1 MSSIG
6 LTDRDGC
13 PLCGSRSAVTFIPF
27 PSIPVVR
34 CGGCSFLYSS
44 RVFADGQLA
53 SYYEDNFGGLRHRQ
67 GQLVNAS
74 VNSLVLERLV
84 DFSAV
89 ATLLDVGTG
98 YGFLLKEMSARHGLR
113 ATGIEVSHQEAHHA
127 KHVLGM
133 DVRNSTLAGAGLEP
147 ESYDL
152 VTTFEVIEH
161 VPYPQQFLAALA
173 SFVKPGGHLVV
184 MTDNFDS
191 RMAKSLGPAFPKWIP
206 HSHISHFSAR
216 TLAQAIEGTGML
228 DIAGSL
234 SYTPWEVLLRNA
246 YYQVRGIRKKP
257 AEAFDLEG
265 TLAGEMRG
273 AYRLFLLRKL
283 LNRSWARMT
292 ISERM
297 DGDLIY
303 FLCRKKRRAALTS

>member
-1 MSSIG
+1 MSSIA

-13 PLCGSRSAVTFIPF
+13 PLCGGRKAVTFIPF

-34 CGGCSFLYSS
+34 CGSCSFLYSS

-53 SYYEDNFGGLRHRQ
+53 TYYEEGFGGTRHRQ

-74 VNSLVLERLV
+74 VNSMVLERLV
-84 DFSAV
+84 EFGAV

-98 YGFLLKEMSARHGLR
+98 YGFLLKELSAHHELR
-113 ATGIEVSHQEAHHA
+113 ATGVEVSRQEAGHA
-127 KHVLGM
+127 KQVLGL
-133 DVRNSTLAGAGLEP
+133 DVRNCTLAESGLER
-147 ESYDL
+147 ESHDL

-161 VPYPQQFLAALA
+161 VPHPRQFLAELA
-173 SFVKPGGHLVV
+173 DYVKPGGHLVV

-191 RMAKSLGPAFPKWIP
+191 RMAQSLGAAFPKWIP
-206 HSHISHFSAR
+206 HSHISHFAPR
-216 TLAQAIEGTGML
+216 TLTKAIEATGTL
-228 DIAGSL
+228 DIVRSL
-234 SYTPWEVLLRNA
+234 SYTPWEVLLRDA
-246 YYQVRGIRKKP
+246 YYKLRGIRKQP

-273 AYRLFLLRKL
+273 TYKLFSVRKL

-303 FLCRKKRRAALTS
+303 FLCRKKRRVALSA

>member
-13 PLCGSRSAVTFIPF
+13 PLCGGRGAATFIPF
-27 PSIPVVR
+27 PVIPVVR
-34 CGGCSFLYSS
+34 CGGCGFLYSS

-53 SYYEDNFGGLRHRQ
+53 AYYEENFGGLRHRQ

-74 VNSLVLERLV
+74 VNSMALERLV
-84 DFSAV
+84 DFAAV

-98 YGFLLKEMSARHGLR
+98 YGFLLKDLSARHRLR
-113 ATGIEVSHQEAHHA
+113 ATGIEVSRQEADHA
-127 KHVLGM
+127 KHTLGL
-133 DVRNSTLAGAGLEP
+133 DVRNGPLAECGLER
-147 ESYDL
+147 EAYDL

-161 VPYPQQFLAALA
+161 VPYPQQFLAELA
-173 SFVKPGGHLVV
+173 DFVKPGGHLVV

-191 RMAKSLGPAFPKWIP
+191 RMAKSLGAAFPKWIP
-206 HSHISHFSAR
+206 HSHISHFSPR
-216 TLAQAIEGTGML
+216 TLTKAIEGTGTL
-228 DIAGSL
+228 EIVRSL

-246 YYQVRGIRKKP
+246 YYRLRGIRKKP

-265 TLAGEMRG
+265 TLAREMG
-273 AYRLFLLRKL
+273 GTYKLFPVRKL

-303 FLCRKKRRAALTS
+303 FLCRKKRRVA